1 MQGQELLTSSAA
13 RTLALHCNTEFH
25 DLVHKRFTTERY
37 ISDSPL
43 RSEALSEVSKNAAF
57 LTVESCFTASRT
69 GMLDD
74 HLLSAVHQY
83 IFSILAAAVTK
94 RDVVP
99 PIRDRT
105 TRPTVVRRRSILG
118 VKQRDVGVCLHDHGL
133 PRDLVHNFT
142 GFDYLRGHFFVSH
155 RSVCSTGSAVLGFL
169 TRTIKALRFFATSV
183 AVQQSTQCYM
193 PQDCGVQQRRWLDP
207 ISHPLIVF

>member
-1 MQGQELLTSSAA
+1 
-13 RTLALHCNTEFH
+13 
-25 DLVHKRFTTERY
+25 
-37 ISDSPL
+37 
-43 RSEALSEVSKNAAF
+43 LSEVSKNAAF

-69 GMLDD
+69 GMVDD

-118 VKQRDVGVCLHDHGL
+118 VKQRDVGVCFHDHGL

-169 TRTIKALRFFATSV
+169 TQTIKALRFFATSV
-183 AVQQSTQCYM
+183 AVQQSTPM
-193 PQDCGVQQRRWLDP
+193 LHAPGLRRSATQVAGP
-207 ISHPLIVF
+207 HISPPYSVLKPAWFVAILLGFCF